1 MIKQV
6 KNQVNIDM
14 EDFDANDQPSCL
26 PLGRLG
32 KNERLGAAI
41 ANERSITET
50 AQILRCLGDFNLEEK
65 PEKRRQSEQH
75 IPVKEHFSSCLK
87 KIIETL
93 DIVLNWLE
101 QSAMKSKNET
111 EKQNE
116 DKEQNPDEYQ
126 KKENVL
132 RGLYHITGKAAN

>member
-1 MIKQV
+1 
-6 KNQVNIDM
+6 M

-32 KNERLGAAI
+32 KNEQLGAAI

-50 AQILRCLGDFNLEEK
+50 AQILRCLGDFNLEVNREK
-65 PEKRRQSEQH
+65 PEKRRQSRQH
-75 IPVKEHFSSCLK
+75 ISSCLK

-101 QSAMKSKNET
+101 QSAMKSKNEM
-111 EKQNE
+111 EK
-116 DKEQNPDEYQ
+116 
-126 KKENVL
+126 
-132 RGLYHITGKAAN
+132 

>member
-1 MIKQV
+1 MV
-6 KNQVNIDM
+6 KCENNVGIDIN
-14 EDFDANDQPSCL
+14 DFDASDQPSCL

-32 KNERLGAAI
+32 KNKRLGAAI
-41 ANERSITET
+41 ANERPITET
-50 AQILRCLGDFNLEEK
+50 AQILRRLGEFDLEVN
-65 PEKRRQSEQH
+65 PEKRIQSERH
-75 IPVKEHFSSCLK
+75 IPVKEHFLSCLK

-101 QSAMKSKNET
+101 QSAMKSKNQT

-116 DKEQNPDEYQ
+116 DKEQNPEYQ